1 MPEPAGETD
10 FDWEALGEEWQR
22 AFRWVEATMGGRLVA
37 AHRQARWRPAW
48 FLEVERDGERLPLYW
63 RGDRGLEGIN
73 SVYNV
78 EYEAKL
84 FPILES
90 HEIPV
95 PHLHDICHDPL
106 GLLLDQMPGRCNL
119 GTAETEAER
128 RSVLEDYMELLARM
142 HAIDPGEFEAVGMA
156 RPRSPRD
163 IVLGDFEL
171 WVSEF
176 HKAKRRPEPMLEFL
190 IAWCRRNAPAYDQE
204 ATLVL
209 SDSGQFLFDAGRVTA
224 VLDLELAFLGD
235 PSADLAALRTRT
247 FAEPLGDLEHGFRH
261 YEKVSGRSLDLQAI
275 RFHTARFNLYTP
287 LTTAHLL
294 ADPPPELDWALYQSW
309 HIAWG
314 RAALEG
320 AAEMMGL
327 ELGRIDPPTPGVTP
341 RTVPAAALVRMLET
355 PSDAGAE
362 SSFQRYE
369 RKRAMRNAQALAS
382 ADGVAA
388 ELDARE
394 REDVA
399 EVLGGRPGSWQQAD
413 AELEAQVLGADP
425 GRDAEFL
432 AYFHRRVQPEHELN
446 RAAMW
451 ELEDQVMAPL

>member
-1 MPEPAGETD
+1 MPEPAAETD
-10 FDWEALGEEWQR
+10 FDWGPLGEEWQR
-22 AFRWVEATMGGRLVA
+22 AFRWVEATIGGRLVA

-78 EYEAKL
+78 EYEAKF

-90 HEIPV
+90 HGIPV
-95 PHLHDICHDPL
+95 PHLHGICRDPL
-106 GLLLDQMPGRCNL
+106 GLLVDQMPGRCNL
-119 GTAETEAER
+119 GTAGTEEER
-128 RSVLEDYMELLARM
+128 RSVLEHYMELLARM
-142 HAIDPGEFEAVGMA
+142 HAIDPREFEAVGMA

-163 IVLGDFEL
+163 IALGDFDL

-176 HKAKRRPEPMLEFL
+176 HKAKRRPEPLLEFL
-190 IAWCRRNAPAYDQE
+190 IGWCRRNAPAHGQE

-209 SDSGQFLFDAGRVTA
+209 SDSGQFLFDAGRVSA

-309 HIAWG
+309 HIAWA

-320 AAEMMGL
+320 AAEMTGL
-327 ELGRIDPPTPGVTP
+327 ELSDIDPPTPVVTP
-341 RTVPAAALVRMLET
+341 RTVPSAALVRTLNA
-355 PSDAGAE
+355 AGASE
-362 SSFQRYE
+362 NSFQRYE
-369 RKRAMRNAQALAS
+369 RKRALRSAQALAS
-382 ADGVAA
+382 ADGVAL
-388 ELDARE
+388 ELDAQE
-394 REDVA
+394 RAEVA
-399 EVLGGRPGSWQQAD
+399 EVLGHRPASWQRAD
-413 AELEAQVLGADP
+413 AELEAVVLDAEP
-425 GRDAEFL
+425 ARDAEL
-432 AYFHRRVQPEHELN
+432 LRYFHRRIQREHELH

-451 ELEDQVMAPL
+451 ELEDQVMRPM

>member
-1 MPEPAGETD
+1 MERAGER
-10 FDWEALGEEWQR
+10 FP
-22 AFRWVEATMGGRLVA
+22 F
-37 AHRQARWRPAW
+37 
-48 FLEVERDGERLPLYW
+48 YW

-73 SVYNV
+73 AVYNV
-78 EYEAKL
+78 EYEAKF
-84 FPILES
+84 FPILEA
-90 HEIPV
+90 HGIPV
-95 PHLHDICHDPL
+95 PHLHGICQDPL

-119 GTAETEAER
+119 GTAETEEER
-128 RSVLEDYMELLARM
+128 RGVLEHYMELLARV
-142 HAIDPGEFEAVGMA
+142 HAIDPREFEEVGIA
-156 RPRSPRD
+156 CPRSPRE
-163 IVLGDFEL
+163 IVLGDFDL
-171 WVSEF
+171 WVREF

-190 IAWCRRNAPAYDQE
+190 IGWCRRNAPEHCRE

-209 SDSGQFLFDAGRVTA
+209 SDAGQFLFDAGRVSA

-235 PSADLAALRTRT
+235 PAADLAALRTRT
-247 FAEPLGDLEHGFRH
+247 FAEPLGDLEHAFRH
-261 YEKVSGRSLDLQAI
+261 YEKVSGRALDLQAI
-275 RFHTARFNLYTP
+275 HFHTARFNLYTP

-309 HIAWG
+309 HIAWA

-327 ELGRIDPPTPGVTP
+327 ELGCIDPPTPVVTP
-341 RTVPAAALVRMLET
+341 RTLPTAALVRMLET

-432 AYFHRRVQPEHELN
+432 AYFHRRVQREHELN

>member
-1 MPEPAGETD
+1 MSNSDAD
-10 FDWEALGEEWQR
+10 FDLQALDAEWQQ
-22 AFRWVEATMGGRLVA
+22 AFRWVEATTGGRVVA

-48 FLEVERDGERLPLYW
+48 FLEVERGNERLPLYW

-78 EYEAKL
+78 EYEAKF

-90 HEIPV
+90 HGIPV
-95 PHLHDICHDPL
+95 PHLHGICREPL

-119 GTAETEAER
+119 GTAETEEER
-128 RSVLEDYMELLARM
+128 RSVLEHYMELLARV
-142 HAIDPGEFEAVGMA
+142 HAIDAAEFEAVGIE
-156 RPRSPRD
+156 RPPASPQQ
-163 IVLGDFEL
+163 IALGDFDL

-176 HKAKRRPEPMLEFL
+176 HKAKRRPDPMLEFL
-190 IAWCRRNAPAYDQE
+190 IGWCRRNAPQQGE
-204 ATLVL
+204 EVTLVL
-209 SDSGQFLFDAGRVTA
+209 SDSGQFLFDAGRVSA

-287 LTTAHLL
+287 LTTAHLV

-309 HIAWG
+309 HIGWA

-327 ELGRIDPPTPGVTP
+327 ELTPIEKPVPAATP
-341 RTVPAAALVRMLET
+341 RTVAAEALVRTLDTAADSET
-355 PSDAGAE
+355 SM
-362 SSFQRYE
+362 QRYE
-369 RKRAMRNAQALAS
+369 RKRALRSAQALAS
-382 ADGVAA
+382 ADGVGA

-394 REDVA
+394 RAEVA
-399 EVLGGRPGSWQQAD
+399 ELLGHQPADWQQAD
-413 AELEAQVLGADP
+413 AELEAQVLAAGP
-425 GRDAEFL
+425 ERDAEL
-432 AYFHRRVQPEHELN
+432 LGYFHRRIQREHELH

-451 ELEDQVMAPL
+451 ELEDQFMEPM